1 MLLIGWKR
9 HSCYNNG
16 MKKIIVANWK
26 MNPESPRE
34 AKEIFNPVKK
44 LALTL
49 KKVNT
54 VICPP
59 AVYLPLLNP
68 QGPTFK
74 PVKVGP
80 LKFGAQDCF
89 GDLLGAY
96 TGKIGPTML
105 RNSGASY
112 IILGHSEARAMG
124 DNDLV
129 VNHKLRLA
137 FKNNLKVILC
147 VGEHQ
152 RDEHAT
158 YLQFIKTQL
167 EEDLRNVQRKSAGD
181 LVIAYEPIWAIG
193 AQAKGADTPEGFQ
206 HQAIYIR
213 KILASLFGKEAA
225 MKIPVIY
232 GGSTNSQNAEGFL
245 KQGEADG
252 LLVGRAS
259 LDPSEFNKILKIAE
273 QC

>member
-1 MLLIGWKR
+1 
-9 HSCYNNG
+9 
-16 MKKIIVANWK
+16 MKKLIVANWK

-34 AKEIFNPVKK
+34 AKEIFNPIKK

-49 KKVNT
+49 NKVNT

-59 AVYLPLLNP
+59 AVYLSSFQAKSSKL
-68 QGPTFK
+68 T
-74 PVKVGP
+74 
-80 LKFGAQDCF
+80 FGAQDSF
-89 GDLLGAY
+89 GDLFGPY

-112 IILGHSEARAMG
+112 LIVGHSETRAIG
-124 DNDLV
+124 DNDLTI
-129 VNHKLRLA
+129 NHKLRLA
-137 FKNNLKVILC
+137 LKNNLKVILC
-147 VGEHQ
+147 VGEHH
-152 RDEHAT
+152 RDEHGN

-167 EEDLRNVQRKSAGD
+167 EEDLRNVQRKSAND
-181 LVIAYEPIWAIG
+181 LIIAYEPIWAIG
-193 AQAKGADTPEGFQ
+193 TQAKGADTPEGFQ

-213 KILASLFGKEAA
+213 KILAAQFGKEAA
-225 MKIPVIY
+225 MKVPVIY

-259 LDPSEFNKILKIAE
+259 LDPSEFIKILKIAE
-273 QC
+273 LN

>member
-1 MLLIGWKR
+1 MRKL
-9 HSCYNNG
+9 
-16 MKKIIVANWK
+16 IVANWK

-34 AKEIFNPVKK
+34 AKEIFSPVKRVV
-44 LALTL
+44 LTL
-49 KKVNT
+49 KKVTT

-59 AVYLPLLNP
+59 AVYLSLL
-68 QGPTFK
+68 QSKSSKLT
-74 PVKVGP
+74 
-80 LKFGAQDCF
+80 FGAQDCF
-89 GDLLGAY
+89 GDLFGAY

-124 DNDLV
+124 DTDLAI
-129 VNHKLRLA
+129 NHKLRLA

-147 VGEHQ
+147 VGEHH
-152 RDEHAT
+152 RDEHGN

-167 EEDLRNVQRKSAGD
+167 EDDLHNVQRKQAEN
-181 LVIAYEPIWAIG
+181 LIIAYEPIWAIG
-193 AQAKGADTPEGFQ
+193 TQAKGADNPEGFQ

-213 KILASLFGKEAA
+213 KILAGQFGKEVA
-225 MKIPVIY
+225 MKTPVLY
-232 GGSTNSQNAEGFL
+232 GGSANSQNAEGFL

-259 LDPSEFNKILKIAE
+259 LDSSEFIKILKTAE
-273 QC
+273 LN